1 MRIMKIRQILAAL
14 IILLTVIRSDAQ
26 TSGCTDQLAV
36 NYNSVAVVNDGSCSY
51 AQASVTPAESYLLAE
66 SLSET
71 SGLIFWNGYLWTHN
85 DNTDNNIYCIDT
97 LNGSLIKSYSLGMV
111 KNIDWE
117 EISQDENYVYIG
129 DFGNNSGSRKNLKI
143 FRIDKPSLL
152 QEMPLVDSIMFSYSD
167 QTDFT
172 PALNNTDYDC
182 EAFIVTSDSIYLF
195 TKQWIS
201 KKSGLYVLPKN
212 PGEFTAELR
221 GKLDPDGLV
230 TGAVFL
236 ERQGLVVLSGYS
248 DNLSPFFYLL
258 YDFRAKDFSSGNKR
272 KLDIMLPYHQV
283 EGIATNDGIKFYA
296 TNESVSLLPLIN
308 IRQKL
313 HIFNLSPFLANYLGV
328 SGPWPDSENEY
339 IVSPNPAHEYLI
351 IKSLPDMIPKDIFL
365 FNMSGQIVMTDMI
378 RSEYSEINISGIST
392 GIYILKIGED
402 KKNCFKVIRE

>member
-1 MRIMKIRQILAAL
+1 
-14 IILLTVIRSDAQ
+14 
-26 TSGCTDQLAV
+26 
-36 NYNSVAVVNDGSCSY
+36 
-51 AQASVTPAESYLLAE
+51 
-66 SLSET
+66 
-71 SGLIFWNGYLWTHN
+71 
-85 DNTDNNIYCIDT
+85 
-97 LNGSLIKSYSLGMV
+97 MV

-143 FRIDKPSLL
+143 FRIDKSSLL

-212 PGEFTAELR
+212 PGEFTAEFR

-258 YDFRAKDFSSGNKR
+258 YDFRANDFSSGNKR

-351 IKSLPDMIPKDIFL
+351 IKCLPDMIPKDIFL